1 MTKGK
6 EGNILTDIMREKNV
20 NALIEEIHNKVDS
33 IMTDFGDFLDGTRVL
48 LLLQRTKEDGHNK
61 EHKRRRAR
69 FVTHGDKEQIKRSLF
84 ELLLM
89 QAISTV
95 DYRVYMSAAPRDVEK
110 AEREFKRTML
120 EVDFNG
126 GENKQFFYEHIEDK
140 WISALMSSNPMKD
153 RNVFV
158 LDIDQEDN
166 SDALKWVAMN
176 NIEIMKQY
184 KTKNGWHIVVK
195 PFDRTTWDNTL
206 GEVKNDG
213 LLLLSY

>member
-1 MTKGK
+1 
-6 EGNILTDIMREKNV
+6 MREKNV

>member
-1 MTKGK
+1 
-6 EGNILTDIMREKNV
+6 
-20 NALIEEIHNKVDS
+20 
-33 IMTDFGDFLDGTRVL
+33 MTDFGDFLDGTRVL

-126 GENKQFFYEHIEDK
+126 GENKQFFYEHVEDK

-184 KTKNGWHIVVK
+184 KTKNGWHIVVR
-195 PFDRTTWDNTL
+195 PFDRTTWDSTL
-206 GEVKNDG
+206 GEIKNDG